1 MNGYELDNAEN
12 FTFETAEGYT
22 KVNNLAVS
30 ISENGYSE
38 VNVKADVV
46 STVSDDVGAEI
57 IFCGYKDNVLVYA
70 SIWNVPVTAGSMHL
84 EKKFSVYE
92 NIEIDDLKVFAWN
105 PGEIAPLCIP
115 AGIK

>member
-1 MNGYELDNAEN
+1 MKL
-12 FTFETAEGYT
+12 
-22 KVNNLAVS
+22 
-30 ISENGYSE
+30 
-38 VNVKADVV
+38 
-46 STVSDDVGAEI
+46 
-57 IFCGYKDNVLVYA
+57 YA